1 MEIYNVKI
9 LGENTIKRKFKN
21 PFGNS
26 SKGLFIRCFDVILD
40 KIYAS
45 NINDI
50 YDCTLRK
57 NNKLIYHFKLD
68 IGYTIANS
76 IKVSVDDFK
85 SFKDLKSF
93 IKFIVG
99 DVLNEPCGTTRI
111 VYKISDT
118 PYSCKIIGSLP
129 IMYLR
134 CYHYGEPVA
143 DVELSSKYNRD
154 VKLYDMEDGRYVEQ
168 PYTYSLNAFGQLRFH
183 GESKKGEELLEE
195 KRKEA
200 LNVIHIC
207 HAFIQFDPLD
217 YDIV

>member
-1 MEIYNVKI
+1 MEIYNIKI
-9 LGENTIKRKFKN
+9 LGENTIKKKFKN
-21 PFGNS
+21 PFKN
-26 SKGLFIRCFDVILD
+26 SKGLFIRYFDVILD
-40 KIYAS
+40 KIYSS

-57 NNKLIYHFKLD
+57 DDKLIYHFKLD

-85 SFKDLKSF
+85 SFKDFNSL

-118 PYSCKIIGSLP
+118 PYSCKVIGSLP

-134 CYHYGEPVA
+134 CYHHGNPIA
-143 DVELSSKYNRD
+143 DVELSSRYNRD
-154 VKLYDMEDGRYVEQ
+154 VRLYDMEAGRYVEQ
-168 PYTYSLNAFGQLRFH
+168 LYTYSLNAFGHIRFH
-183 GESKKGEELLEE
+183 GESKKGEKLLEE
-195 KRKEA
+195 KRQEVS
-200 LNVIHIC
+200 NVIYIC
-207 HAFIQFDPLD
+207 HTFIQFDPLD

>member
-1 MEIYNVKI
+1 MEIYNIKI
-9 LGENTIKRKFKN
+9 LGENTIKKKFKN
-21 PFGNS
+21 PFKN
-26 SKGLFIRCFDVILD
+26 SKGLFIRYFDVILD
-40 KIYAS
+40 KIYSS

-57 NNKLIYHFKLD
+57 DDKLIYHFKLD

-85 SFKDLKSF
+85 SFKDFNSF
-93 IKFIVG
+93 IKFIVD

-118 PYSCKIIGSLP
+118 PYSCKVIGSPP
-129 IMYLR
+129 IMLR
-134 CYHYGEPVA
+134 CYYHGSPVA
-143 DVELSSKYNRD
+143 DVELSSGYNRD
-154 VKLYDMEDGRYVEQ
+154 VKLYDMEAGRYVEQ
-168 PYTYSLNAFGQLRFH
+168 PYTYYLNAFGHIIFH
-183 GESKKGEELLEE
+183 SGSKKGEKLLEE
-195 KRKEA
+195 KRPEL

-207 HAFIQFDPLD
+207 HEFIQFDPLD